1 MWVNRRAVESKIR
14 LMLKMQAEKTLART
28 LGIGSFATSIFILWG
43 VVSDPVNVTKHFL
56 LGAVA
61 VSTFVLASSSG
72 FRLIWRDSKIPALIT
87 LFFIVFA
94 LSAVLNSGSPLEQ
107 NLYGTYGR
115 NTGFMAYLFL
125 SLIFVAALA
134 LRAKKSFELIIKA
147 LLAAGVINVVYSLW
161 AWQVGDFVGWSNPY
175 NTILGTFGNPNFVGA
190 FLGIFVS
197 VLFAFLLASG
207 TVLWVR
213 IVGGIIAVITFLE
226 IEHSNAIQ
234 GIVVAAGGISIVL
247 FFYIR
252 SRFNSIIPTVAYSIF
267 VVVSGAFAV
276 FGALQKGPLT
286 NLIYKTSVSLRGE
299 YWNAGINMGREFPLT
314 GVGMDAYGDWYRILR
329 RDSALVLPGP
339 GTVTNT
345 AHNVNL
351 DLFAFGGWPLFLAY
365 IFIVVLASI
374 SIFKVIVRTKE
385 YNWVFVSL
393 AVGWIC
399 YQVQALISIN
409 QIGLAI
415 WGWLL
420 SGAVIAYEISTRH
433 SIAENVDSKTC
444 TKKFKAGYEGVNFS
458 PQLLASIGL
467 VIGSLLAVP
476 PLSADMKWRNALQS
490 GSVEVVEAALA
501 PSYLNPENVNKYVQ
515 AVQLFES
522 NQLPDYA
529 YKYAMI
535 AVEFN
540 PNAFDA
546 WKLLYYISKS
556 TQADKDLALENMKRL
571 DPKNPNVLDGPKS

>member
-1 MWVNRRAVESKIR
+1 
-14 LMLKMQAEKTLART
+14 MLKMQAEKTLART

-61 VSTFVLASSSG
+61 VSAFALSTSSG
-72 FRLIWRDSKIPALIT
+72 FRLIWQDSKVSVVAT
-87 LFFIVFA
+87 LLFIMFA
-94 LSAVLNSGSPLEQ
+94 VSAVINSESPLVQ

-125 SLIFVAALA
+125 GLLFISALS
-134 LRAKKSFELIIKA
+134 LRANKSFEFIIKA
-147 LLAAGVINVVYSLW
+147 LLATGIVNVAYSLW
-161 AWQVGDFVGWSNPY
+161 AWQVEDFVGWSNPY
-175 NTILGTFGNPNFVGA
+175 NTILGTFGNPNFIGA

-197 VLFAFLLASG
+197 VLIAYLLSSG
-207 TVLWVR
+207 TKLWVR
-213 IVGGIIAVITFLE
+213 IVGTALALITFLE
-226 IEHSNAIQ
+226 IEHTNAIQ
-234 GIVVAAGGISIVL
+234 GIVVAAGGIAVVV

-252 SRFNSIIPTVAYSIF
+252 SRFNSIVPTVLYSIL
-267 VVVSGAFAV
+267 VSISGVFAV

-286 NLIYKTSVSLRGE
+286 DLIYKTSVSLRGE

-365 IFIVVLASI
+365 ISIIALALISVV
-374 SIFKVIVRTKE
+374 KVIARSKQ

-415 WGWLL
+415 WGWLF
-420 SGAVIAYEISTRH
+420 SGAVIAYEISTRQ
-433 SIAENVDSKTC
+433 SVAENVDSKSG
-444 TKKFKAGYEGVNFS
+444 TKKFRAGYEGVNFS
-458 PQLLASIGL
+458 PQLVASIGL

-476 PLSADMKWRNALQS
+476 PLSADMKWRTALQS
-490 GSVEVVEAALA
+490 GSVEVVEAALV
-501 PSYLNPENVNKYVQ
+501 PSYLNPENTNKYFQ
-515 AVQLFES
+515 AIQLFES
-522 NQLPDYA
+522 NKLPDYA
-529 YKYAMI
+529 YKYAKI

-546 WKLLYYISKS
+546 WKLLYFISKS
-556 TQADKDLALENMKRL
+556 TQADKDLALQNMKRL

>member
-1 MWVNRRAVESKIR
+1 
-14 LMLKMQAEKTLART
+14 MLKMQAEATLART

-61 VSTFVLASSSG
+61 ISAFFLAASSG
-72 FRLIWRDSKIPALIT
+72 FRLIWRDSKVPIATT
-87 LFFIVFA
+87 LLFLVFA
-94 LSAVLNSGSPLEQ
+94 LSAVINSESPLVQ
-107 NLYGTYGR
+107 NLYGSYGR

-125 SLIFVAALA
+125 ALLFIAALSI
-134 LRAKKSFELIIKA
+134 RGKKSFEFIIKA
-147 LLAAGVINVVYSLW
+147 LLVTGIVNVVYSLW

-197 VLFAFLLASG
+197 VLVAYLFADG
-207 TVLWVR
+207 TKTWVR
-213 IVGGIIAVITFLE
+213 IVGGIVALVTFLE

-252 SRFNSIIPTVAYSIF
+252 SRFNSIIPTVVYAIF
-267 VVVSGAFAV
+267 VAVSGVFAV

-286 NLIYKTSVSLRGE
+286 DLIYKTSVSLRGE

-365 IFIVVLASI
+365 ITIIVLALVSI
-374 SIFKVIVRTKE
+374 VKVIIRSKQ

-415 WGWLL
+415 WGWLF
-420 SGAVIAYEISTRH
+420 SGAVIAYEISTRQ
-433 SIAENVDSKTC
+433 SVSENVDNKSG

-476 PLSADMKWRNALQS
+476 PLSADMKWRTALQS
-490 GSVEVVEAALA
+490 GSVQVVEAALV

-515 AVQLFES
+515 AIQLFES

-529 YKYAMI
+529 YKYAEI

-556 TQADKDLALENMKRL
+556 TQADKDLALLNMKRL

>member
-1 MWVNRRAVESKIR
+1 
-14 LMLKMQAEKTLART
+14 MLKMQAEKTLARI

-56 LGAVA
+56 LGVVA
-61 VSTFVLASSSG
+61 ISAFILASSSG
-72 FRLIWRDSKIPALIT
+72 FRLIWRDSKIPT
-87 LFFIVFA
+87 LVVLLFIVFA
-94 LSAVLNSGSPLEQ
+94 LSAVLNSGSPLVQ

-125 SLIFVAALA
+125 ALLFIA
-134 LRAKKSFELIIKA
+134 VLSLRAKKSFEFIIKA
-147 LLAAGVINVVYSLW
+147 LLVTGVVNVTYSLW

-175 NTILGTFGNPNFVGA
+175 NTILGTFGNPNFIGA

-197 VLFAFLLASG
+197 VLFAYLLASG
-207 TVLWVR
+207 TKFWVR
-213 IVGGIIAVITFLE
+213 IVGGIVAVVTFLE

-234 GIVVAAGGISIVL
+234 GIVVAAGGLSIVL
-247 FFYIR
+247 FFHIR
-252 SRFNSIIPTVAYSIF
+252 SRFNSIVLTVTYSIF
-267 VVVSGAFAV
+267 VAVSGVFAV

-286 NLIYKTSVSLRGE
+286 DLIYKTSVSLRGE
-299 YWNAGINMGREFPLT
+299 YWSAGINMGREFPLT
-314 GVGMDAYGDWYRILR
+314 GVGMDAYGDWYRVLR

-339 GTVTNT
+339 NTVTNT

-351 DLFAFGGWPLFLAY
+351 DLFAFGGWPLFLTY
-365 IFIVVLASI
+365 ITIIVLALI
-374 SIFKVIVRTKE
+374 SVLRVVIRSKQ
-385 YNWVFVSL
+385 YDWVFVSL

-420 SGAVIAYEISTRH
+420 SGAVIAYEISTRN
-433 SIAENVDSKTC
+433 SSADNVISKSGA
-444 TKKFKAGYEGVNFS
+444 KKFKAGYEGINFS

-467 VIGSLLAVP
+467 VVGSLLAVP

-490 GSVEVVEAALA
+490 GEIQVVEAALV

-515 AVQLFES
+515 AIQLFES

-529 YKYAMI
+529 YKYAKI

-556 TQADKDLALENMKRL
+556 TQADKDLALQNMKRL
-571 DPKNPNVLDGPKS
+571 DPKNPKVLDGPKS

>member
-1 MWVNRRAVESKIR
+1 
-14 LMLKMQAEKTLART
+14 MQAENTLVRT
-28 LGIGSFATSIFILWG
+28 LGIGAFATSIFILWG

-56 LGAVA
+56 LGTVA
-61 VSTFVLASSSG
+61 VSAFILALSSG

-87 LFFIVFA
+87 LLFIVFA

-125 SLIFVAALA
+125 ALLFIAALS
-134 LRAKKSFELIIKA
+134 LRAKKSFEFIIKA

-161 AWQVGDFVGWSNPY
+161 AWQIGDFVGWSNPY
-175 NTILGTFGNPNFVGA
+175 NTILGTFGNPNFIGA

-197 VLFAFLLASG
+197 VLFAFLVASE
-207 TVLWVR
+207 TKLWVR
-213 IVGGIIAVITFLE
+213 IVGCITVVVTFLE

-234 GIVVAAGGISIVL
+234 GIVVGVGGISIVL

-252 SRFNSIIPTVAYSIF
+252 SRFNSITPTVVYVIF
-267 VVVSGAFAV
+267 VAVSGVFAV

-286 NLIYKTSVSLRGE
+286 DLIYKTSVSLRGE

-339 GTVTNT
+339 NTVTNT

-365 IFIVVLASI
+365 ITIIVLALVSVVR
-374 SIFKVIVRTKE
+374 VIIRSKQ

-393 AVGWIC
+393 SVGLIC

-415 WGWLL
+415 WGWLF
-420 SGAVIAYEISTRH
+420 SGAVIAYEISTRQ
-433 SIAENVDSKTC
+433 SVAENVESKSGA
-444 TKKFKAGYEGVNFS
+444 KRFKAGYEGVNLS
-458 PQLLASIGL
+458 PQLLSSIGL

-490 GSVEVVEAALA
+490 GSVQVVEAALI

-515 AVQLFES
+515 AIQLFES

-529 YKYAMI
+529 YKYAKI

-556 TQADKDLALENMKRL
+556 TQADKDLALQNMKRL
-571 DPKNPNVLDGPKS
+571 DPKNPNVLEEPKR

>member
-1 MWVNRRAVESKIR
+1 MN
-14 LMLKMQAEKTLART
+14 AEKTLART

-61 VSTFVLASSSG
+61 LSAFIPASISG
-72 FRLIWRDSKIPALIT
+72 FRLIWQDSKIPILTTALFI
-87 LFFIVFA
+87 LFS
-94 LSAVLNSGSPLEQ
+94 LSAVFNSASPLVQ

-125 SLIFVAALA
+125 ALLFIAALS

-147 LLAAGVINVVYSLW
+147 LLITGVVNVFYSLW
-161 AWQVGDFVGWSNPY
+161 AWQIGDFVGWSNPY
-175 NTILGTFGNPNFVGA
+175 NTILGTFGNPNFIGA
-190 FLGIFVS
+190 FLGVFVS
-197 VLFAFLLASG
+197 VLFAYLVASG
-207 TVLWVR
+207 TRLWVR
-213 IVGGIIAVITFLE
+213 IIGGTIAAITFLE

-234 GIVVAAGGISIVL
+234 GIVVAAGGISLVI

-252 SRFNSIIPTVAYSIF
+252 SRFNSMIPTVAYSLI
-267 VVVSGAFAV
+267 VAVSGAFAV

-286 NLIYKTSVSLRGE
+286 ELIYKTSVSLRGE

-314 GVGMDAYGDWYRILR
+314 GVGMDSYGDWYRMFR

-339 GTVTNT
+339 GVVTNT

-365 IFIVVLASI
+365 IAIIILASI
-374 SIFKVIVRTKE
+374 SVIKVVMRSKQ

-415 WGWLL
+415 WGWLF
-420 SGAVIAYEISTRH
+420 SGAVIAYEISTRQ
-433 SIAENVDSKTC
+433 SVAENLDNKSG
-444 TKKFKAGYEGVNFS
+444 TKKFRAGYDGVNFS

-476 PLSADMKWRNALQS
+476 PLSADMKWRSALQS
-490 GSVEVVEAALA
+490 GSVQVVEEALA
-501 PSYLNPENVNKYVQ
+501 PSYLNPENVTKYNQ
-515 AVQLFES
+515 AIQLFES
-522 NQLPDYA
+522 NNLPDYA
-529 YKYAMI
+529 YKYAKV
-535 AVEFN
+535 AVDFN
-540 PNAFDA
+540 PNAFDS

-556 TQADKDLALENMKRL
+556 TAEDKDLALKNMKRL
-571 DPKNPNVLDGPKS
+571 DPKNPSVLDKPQP

>member
-1 MWVNRRAVESKIR
+1 
-14 LMLKMQAEKTLART
+14 MQAENTLARI
-28 LGIGSFATSIFILWG
+28 LGIGAFATSIFILWG

-61 VSTFVLASSSG
+61 LSSFILASSAG
-72 FRLIWRDSKIPALIT
+72 FRLIWRDSKIPFLIT
-87 LFFIVFA
+87 LFFLLFA
-94 LSAVLNSGSPLEQ
+94 LNAVINSGSPLVQ

-125 SLIFVAALA
+125 ALIFIAALS
-134 LRAKKSFELIIKA
+134 LRATKSFEIIIKA
-147 LLAAGVINVVYSLW
+147 LIATGIINVIYSLW

-175 NTILGTFGNPNFVGA
+175 NTILGTFGNPNFIGA

-197 VLFAFLLASG
+197 VLFAYLFANG
-207 TVLWVR
+207 TKNWVR
-213 IVGGIIAVITFLE
+213 IVGGLIALVTFFE

-247 FFYIR
+247 FVYIR
-252 SRFNSIIPTVAYSIF
+252 SRFNSIIPTIAFAIF
-267 VVVSGAFAV
+267 VLVSGVFAV
-276 FGALQKGPLT
+276 FGALQKGPLAGM
-286 NLIYKTSVSLRGE
+286 IYKTSVSLRGE

-314 GVGMDAYGDWYRILR
+314 GVGMDAYGDWYRVLR
-329 RDSALVLPGP
+329 RDSALITPGP

-365 IFIVVLASI
+365 LSLVILALI
-374 SIFKVIVRTKE
+374 SIIKVTAREKR
-385 YNWVFVSL
+385 YNWVHASL
-393 AVGWIC
+393 SVGWIC

-420 SGAVIAYEISTRH
+420 SGAVIAYEISTRDP
-433 SIAENVDSKTC
+433 IAENVGNKHLSK
-444 TKKFKAGYEGVNFS
+444 KINSGYQGENFS

-490 GSVEVVEAALA
+490 GSVQLVEEALV
-501 PSYLNPENVNKYVQ
+501 PSYLNPENVSKYLQ
-515 AVQLFES
+515 AIQLFES

-529 YKYAMI
+529 YKYAKI

-540 PNAFDA
+540 PNAFDV

-556 TQADKDLALENMKRL
+556 NQADKDLALENMKRL
-571 DPKNPNVLDGPKS
+571 DPKNPNILDGPKS

>member
-1 MWVNRRAVESKIR
+1 MWVISSQVESKIGF
-14 LMLKMQAEKTLART
+14 MLKMQAETTLART
-28 LGIGSFATSIFILWG
+28 LGIGSFGTSIFILWG

-61 VSTFVLASSSG
+61 ISAFILAASSG
-72 FRLIWRDSKIPALIT
+72 FRLIWRDSKVPVVTTLIF
-87 LFFIVFA
+87 LVFA
-94 LSAVLNSGSPLEQ
+94 VSAVVNSESPLVQ
-107 NLYGTYGR
+107 NLYGSYGR

-125 SLIFVAALA
+125 ALLFAAALS
-134 LRAKKSFELIIKA
+134 LRSKKSFEFIIRA
-147 LLAAGVINVVYSLW
+147 LLATGIVNVAYSLW

-175 NTILGTFGNPNFVGA
+175 NTILGTFGNPNFIGA

-197 VLFAFLLASG
+197 VLVAYLFAHG
-207 TVLWVR
+207 TKIWVR
-213 IVGGIIAVITFLE
+213 IAGAVIALVTFLE

-234 GIVVAAGGISIVL
+234 GIVVAAGGIALVL

-252 SRFNSIIPTVAYSIF
+252 SRFKSIVPTIVYLIF
-267 VVVSGAFAV
+267 IGVSGVFAV

-286 NLIYKTSVSLRGE
+286 DLIYKTSVSLRGE
-299 YWNAGINMGREFPLT
+299 YWNAGINMGREFPFT

-329 RDSALVLPGP
+329 RDSALILPGP

-365 IFIVVLASI
+365 ITIVILALI
-374 SIFKVIVRTKE
+374 SVFKVIIRSKH

-415 WGWLL
+415 WGWLF
-420 SGAVIAYEISTRH
+420 SGAVIAYEISTREL
-433 SIAENVDSKTC
+433 IADNSD
-444 TKKFKAGYEGVNFS
+444 KKGSSERFKSGYQGDNLS
-458 PQLLASIGL
+458 PQLLGSIGL

-490 GSVEVVEAALA
+490 GSVEVVEAALV
-501 PSYLNPENVNKYVQ
+501 PSYLNPENVNKYLQ
-515 AVQLFES
+515 AIQLFES

-529 YKYAMI
+529 YKYAKI

-556 TQADKDLALENMKRL
+556 TQADKDLALQNMKRL
-571 DPKNPNVLDGPKS
+571 DPKNPDVLDGPKS

>member
-1 MWVNRRAVESKIR
+1 
-14 LMLKMQAEKTLART
+14 MLKMQAEKTLART
-28 LGIGSFATSIFILWG
+28 LGVGSFATSIFILWG

-61 VSTFVLASSSG
+61 TSAFILALSSG
-72 FRLIWRDSKIPALIT
+72 FHLIWRDSKVPALMT
-87 LFFIVFA
+87 LFFLIFA
-94 LSAVLNSGSPLEQ
+94 LSAVINSSSPLVQ
-107 NLYGTYGR
+107 NLYGSYGR

-125 SLIFVAALA
+125 ALLFISTLS
-134 LRAKKSFELIIKA
+134 LRAKKSFEFIIQA
-147 LLAAGVINVVYSLW
+147 LLATGIVNVTYSLW
-161 AWQVGDFVGWSNPY
+161 AWQVEDFVGWSNPY
-175 NTILGTFGNPNFVGA
+175 NTILGTFGNPNFIGA

-197 VLFAFLLASG
+197 VLFAYLLASG
-207 TVLWVR
+207 TKLWVR
-213 IVGGIIAVITFLE
+213 IVGVILALITFLE

-234 GIVVAAGGISIVL
+234 GIVVAAGGIALVL
-247 FFYIR
+247 FFYVR
-252 SRFNSIIPTVAYSIF
+252 SRFDSIIPTIMYSIF
-267 VVVSGAFAV
+267 VLISGVFAV

-286 NLIYKTSVSLRGE
+286 DLIYKTSVSLRGE

-314 GVGMDAYGDWYRILR
+314 GVGMDAYGDWYRQLR

-339 GTVTNT
+339 NIVTNT

-365 IFIVVLASI
+365 ISIVILALV
-374 SIFKVIVRTKE
+374 SIFKVIVRTKQ

-393 AVGWIC
+393 SVGWIC

-415 WGWLL
+415 WGWLF
-420 SGAVIAYEISTRH
+420 SGAVIAYEISMREAV
-433 SIAENVDSKTC
+433 SDNVD
-444 TKKFKAGYEGVNFS
+444 KKAGAKRFKSGYEGDNFS

-467 VIGSLLAVP
+467 VVGSLLAVP
-476 PLSADMKWRNALQS
+476 PLSADMKWRSALQS
-490 GSVEVVEAALA
+490 GNLQVVEAALV
-501 PSYLNPENVNKYVQ
+501 PSYLNPENMNKYFQ
-515 AVQLFES
+515 AIQLFES

-529 YKYAMI
+529 YKYAKI

-556 TQADKDLALENMKRL
+556 TQADKDLALQNMKRL